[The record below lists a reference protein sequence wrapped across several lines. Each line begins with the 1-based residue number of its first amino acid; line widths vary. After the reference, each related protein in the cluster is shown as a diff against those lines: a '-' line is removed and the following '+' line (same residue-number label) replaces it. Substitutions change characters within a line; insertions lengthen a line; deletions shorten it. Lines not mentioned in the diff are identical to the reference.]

1 MHFRVG
7 FFILLLCVS
16 CGREYSNDNLAIFK
30 YNESAGRVVLDD
42 QKGHPGIK
50 ATSFE
55 YGKIN
60 DEMLAMLD
68 KPSPSYYLL
77 LLGFL
82 MALGLG
88 ALSLAIQVDVGI
100 GFRCGSNFY
109 LGCGCCCNCNFGC
122 GCGRGYGCYFGR
134 SCGFC
139 GG

>member
-1 MHFRVG
+1 MVKT
-7 FFILLLCVS
+7 V
-16 CGREYSNDNLAIFK
+16 EYND
-30 YNESAGRVVLDD
+30 SAGKIILDD
-42 QKGHPGIK
+42 QKGHPGIR
-50 ATSFE
+50 ATSFG

-100 GFRCGSNFY
+100 GYSGISHPIAWGFYITNFK
-109 LGCGCCCNCNFGC
+109 
-122 GCGRGYGCYFGR
+122 RTDIYF
-134 SCGFC
+134 CL
-139 GG
+139 